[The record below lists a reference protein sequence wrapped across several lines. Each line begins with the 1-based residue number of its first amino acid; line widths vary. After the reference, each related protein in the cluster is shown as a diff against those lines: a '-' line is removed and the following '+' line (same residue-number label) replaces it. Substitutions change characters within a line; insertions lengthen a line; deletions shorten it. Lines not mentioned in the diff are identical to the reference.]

1 MVRSENVGFA
11 CIAALCGA
19 AAAAAHAA
27 DNPATLSI
35 GASAPAF
42 SLPGVDGK
50 NYSLDDF
57 AGAPVLVIVFT
68 CNHCPTAQAYEDR
81 ILRIA
86 RDYRDKGVALIAI
99 SPNDNEALRLD
110 ELGYSDL
117 GDSFEDMKV
126 RARDQGFDFP
136 YLYDGETQEV
146 SKTYGPK
153 STPHVFIFDVD
164 RKLRY
169 TGRVDDSERESNVK
183 SQDARNAID
192 ALLEGKPVPVETTP
206 TIGCSVKW
214 SDKRPTVKAALER
227 WAKEDVTLEPIDAD
241 GVKKLV
247 ENGSD
252 KLRVINVW
260 ATFCGPCVFEFPE
273 LVAMHRMYR
282 GREFELV
289 TISCDPP
296 AHTEKVLKFLK
307 ENQASTRNYHFS
319 DEDTYKLV
327 DAIGNGWTGPL
338 PFTIIVAPGGKAL
351 YTHEDAI
358 DPLTVKKAVVGY
370 LGRTYK

>member
-1 MVRSENVGFA
+1 
-11 CIAALCGA
+11 
-19 AAAAAHAA
+19 
-27 DNPATLSI
+27 
-35 GASAPAF
+35 
-42 SLPGVDGK
+42 LPGVDGK

-57 AGAPVLVIVFT
+57 ASARVLVVVFT

-81 ILRIA
+81 IQQIA
-86 RDYRDKGVALIAI
+86 RDYRDRGVALVAI

-117 GDSFEDMKV
+117 GDSFEDMKI
-126 RARDQGFDFP
+126 RAKDKAFDFP
-136 YLYDGETQEV
+136 YLYDGDTQEV
-146 SKTYGPK
+146 SRKYGPR
-153 STPHVFIFDVD
+153 STPHVFVFDAD

-169 TGRVDDSERESNVK
+169 SGRVDDSERESSVK
-183 SQDARNAID
+183 SRDTRNAID
-192 ALLEGKPVPVETTP
+192 ALLDGRPVPVETTP
-206 TIGCSVKW
+206 TVGCSVKW
-214 SDKRPTVKAALER
+214 SDKRPSVKAAAER

-241 GVKKLV
+241 GVKKLIANDS
-247 ENGSD
+247 E

-273 LVAMHRMYR
+273 LVTLHRMYR

-296 AHTEKVLKFLK
+296 AHHKKVLEFLK

-327 DAIGNGWTGPL
+327 NAVGNGWTGPL
-338 PFTIIVAPGGKAL
+338 PFTLIVAPEGKVI

-358 DPLTVKKAVVGY
+358 DPLTVKKAIVGH